1 LVHALLF
8 ARRNAGLDQAKP
20 SPQLDAEEI
29 MEPSMLRTSLTARSL
44 AGCGLAIALVACGS
58 SAPTEEL
65 VDARRA
71 YEDAE
76 DGPAATRRPGELRA
90 ARRALDRAEAA
101 HEDDPGSER
110 EKRLAE
116 VAEHRADVADARGE
130 AAQAELAA
138 QAARARANREAQ
150 ALRPREERVASTAKV
165 DREPVKGDDDVTDM
179 RPAKNVDDDL
189 QGLIH
194 GSTVRQDERGTVIIM
209 SGALLFPSGKSELSD
224 TAEQHLDQVAEAL
237 KKQPENRKFRIE
249 GYTDASGSER
259 QNMTL
264 STNRARAVA
273 DYLEDEGIDEDRLTA
288 KGYGEA
294 NPIADND
301 NDEGRASN
309 RRIEIVI
316 LKDSDRDEDP
326 ND

>member
-1 LVHALLF
+1 
-8 ARRNAGLDQAKP
+8 
-20 SPQLDAEEI
+20 
-29 MEPSMLRTSLTARSL
+29 MEPTMLRTSLTARSL
-44 AGCGLAIALVACGS
+44 AGCGLAFALVACGS

-71 YEDAE
+71 YEDAA
-76 DGPAATRRPGELRA
+76 DGPAASRRPGELRA

-150 ALRPREERVASTAKV
+150 ALRPRDERTTTAAKV
-165 DREPVKGDDDVTDM
+165 DREPVKRDDDFGADRAPVRDT
-179 RPAKNVDDDL
+179 PANVDDDL
-189 QGLIH
+189 QKLIH
-194 GSTVRQDERGTVIIM
+194 GSTVREDERGTVIIM
-209 SGALLFPSGKSELSD
+209 SGALLFPSGKAELSD

-273 DYLEDEGIDEDRLTA
+273 DYLEHEGIDEDHLEA
-288 KGYGEA
+288 KGYGESK
-294 NPIADND
+294 PIADNDND

>member
-1 LVHALLF
+1 MT
-8 ARRNAGLDQAKP
+8 P
-20 SPQLDAEEI
+20 SL
-29 MEPSMLRTSLTARSL
+29 LRTSLSL
-44 AGCGLAIALVACGS
+44 AGAGLALSLVACAHGPS
-58 SAPTEEL
+58 EEL
-65 VDARRA
+65 VDARQA
-71 YEDAE
+71 YQDAE
-76 DGPAATRRPGELRA
+76 DGPAKTRRPGELRA
-90 ARRALDRAEAA
+90 AKRALDRAEAA
-101 HEDDPGSER
+101 HEDDPGSDR

-116 VAEHRADVADARGE
+116 VAEHRADVAEARGE

-150 ALRPREERVASTAKV
+150 ALRRPDERASAAKV
-165 DREPVKGDDDVTDM
+165 EREPVKSDDDVTDM

-189 QGLIH
+189 QNLIH
-194 GSTVRQDERGTVIIM
+194 GSTVREDDRGTVIIM
-209 SGALLFPSGKSELSD
+209 SGALLFPSGKAELSD
-224 TAEQHLDQVAEAL
+224 SAEQHLDRVAEAL
-237 KKQPENRKFRIE
+237 KKQPENRRFRVE
-249 GYTDASGSER
+249 GYTDSSGSER

-273 DYLEDEGIDEDRLTA
+273 DYLEDEGIDDDRLES
-288 KGYGEA
+288 KGYGEK

-316 LKDSDRDEDP
+316 LKDTDRDEDP